1 MAIAVGLILLLVLW
15 VLIVYQMVDRRRIS
29 RIWRSLDK
37 EGGGKVFSGR
47 TIAGLPPI
55 AQRYFSHAIQ
65 QGTPLAASVQFGIS
79 GSVKAQKDARSTWM
93 SLKATQILAPLH
105 GFVWKARIRKG
116 LIRFREID
124 HYYEGSGRIAFRAFR
139 IIPVLSAAGDDGAKS
154 AVGRLVM
161 DSVLL
166 PAGLL
171 PQQGVKWE
179 ASDAEHAKVTCTV
192 ENEDVTLTLR
202 INAEGALRDVVMER
216 WGDFTDDGK
225 YSYVPFGMAVDEE
238 KSFNGYTIPSKIRGG
253 WWYGTEKYVES
264 MRLSVEEAR
273 FK

>member
-1 MAIAVGLILLLVLW
+1 MALVVGLILLLLLW
-15 VLIVYQMVDRRRIS
+15 VLIVYQIFDRRRIN
-29 RIWRSLDK
+29 RIWRSLDE

-47 TIAGLPPI
+47 MVAGLPPI

-65 QGTPLAASVQFGIS
+65 QGTPLAASVQLGIS

-93 SLKATQILAPLH
+93 SLEATQILSPQK
-105 GFVWKARIRKG
+105 GFVWRAKIRKG
-116 LIRFREID
+116 LIHFREID
-124 HYYEGSGRIAFRAFR
+124 HYHEGSGRIAFRAFR
-139 IIPVLSAAGDDGAKS
+139 ILPVLSAAGDDGAKS

-166 PAGLL
+166 PVGLL

-192 ENEDVTLTLR
+192 KDEKVTLMLG

-225 YSYVPFGMAVDEE
+225 YDYVPFGMVVDEE

-253 WWYGTEKYVES
+253 WWYGTDKYVES
-264 MRLSVEEAR
+264 MRLSV
-273 FK
+273 